1 MSMMGSIKF
10 VVKYLLSVL
19 LMILL
24 CMPIQAQRE
33 IDCLQR
39 LEKVNP
45 NYPIYRDSDT
55 IITIK
60 EYNQR
65 LREKAN
71 ACEDEGMSTA
81 KVFGIFFGVVF
92 SFSFIIISIC
102 IVMARR
108 EHRREAERERKR
120 MEDMKEEIAQIVRE
134 KEQRLATEQEKPFN
148 YEELSPNEKA
158 LYILRKLGCEINVIG
173 SANRFDSHKLTQ
185 IYEVDQNKKLKRGR
199 ISVVVALDDLFV
211 DNLLIEYEPHLGES
225 LQPYLQSKLA
235 MPLLDAEDILN
246 SRLEWIKEN
255 YEDMDWDEAFVQRKR
270 NTVCEQN
277 DIPLCGHQEDTL
289 AIIALPIDALSKA
302 YDVLCYIPFGGANSP
317 EAMEHRSIVK
327 YWMDKFSIVPVF
339 FSGSEVVY
347 QVDVDKTSQMAN
359 ELSLQHLAYCE
370 ESITQS
376 DMGLEDIEL
385 SIERSRFWYFWWD

>member
-1 MSMMGSIKF
+1 MDFTKSFIK
-10 VVKYLLSVL
+10 VL
-19 LMILL
+19 LWAMTMLFL
-24 CMPIQAQRE
+24 CAPVHAQTE
-33 IDCLQR
+33 EEWLQR
-39 LEKVNP
+39 LEKIIP
-45 NYPIYRDSDT
+45 DYPIYCDSDT
-55 IITIK
+55 ITIK

-65 LREKAN
+65 IREMAKAH
-71 ACEDEGMSTA
+71 EEEGMSGA
-81 KVFGIFFGVVF
+81 EFFGILFGVALTI
-92 SFSFIIISIC
+92 SFIIGSIV

-108 EHRREAERERKR
+108 EQRREAEKERKW
-120 MEDMKEEIAQIVRE
+120 MEDKKDEITQIVKER
-134 KEQRLATEQEKPFN
+134 EQRLATEQEKPFN
-148 YEELSPNEKA
+148 YEELSSNEKA

-173 SANRFDSHKLTQ
+173 PANSIDSHKLTQ

-211 DNLLIEYEPHLGES
+211 DNLLIEYEPHLGEA

-270 NTVCEQN
+270 NTVCEMN

-317 EAMEHRSIVK
+317 EAMEHRSIIK